1 MWVIWTPFIRQRL
14 AVTKFKFICS
24 IKSLSPPPP
33 NPFQV
38 PEPLKEADTRFPFEN
53 VLFEH
58 FYSPLL
64 FSGLQPL
71 RGRGVGGG
79 GRHFCAEIKAAPCI
93 HTLVQIMYL

>member
-1 MWVIWTPFIRQRL
+1 MFNK
-14 AVTKFKFICS
+14 ASF
-24 IKSLSPPPP
+24 PPSTTT
-33 NPFQV
+33 PFQV

-71 RGRGVGGG
+71 RRRGGAFLRRDQSGSVYTHT
-79 GRHFCAEIKAAPCI
+79 RANYVFVIK
-93 HTLVQIMYL
+93 

>member
-1 MWVIWTPFIRQRL
+1 MFNKV
-14 AVTKFKFICS
+14 S
-24 IKSLSPPPP
+24 SPPTT
-33 NPFQV
+33 PFQV

-71 RGRGVGGG
+71 RRRGGG
-79 GRHFCAEIKAAPCI
+79 HFCAEIKAALCI